1 MNVLR
6 TLYIC
11 PSFEWGSFFISCLFL
26 FFLLFAA
33 LLEQREC
40 LSAVLEMAHAGL
52 WCISVSMN
60 LDLNSNEN
68 LFQCHRYLAL
78 RSNCI
83 SEVCVLYLVQ
93 LLWISQ
99 TLAIL
104 SKLSLRNTLR
114 SESFWYVLLLEEKM
128 LSYVAWRWNEVEI
141 SALPHPESVKIVRL
155 ERQLAEESA
164 ELILSS
170 SCCNTTSPIRLRS
183 FLLSCFFYCCFYS
196 WGLMFVRVSP
206 AGSQEAVGWLCS
218 PVSTLLLCSQ
228 KLLQIWSSTKPPNS
242 AGKSTWEQIKALRC
256 SFREQAQFSRFWRA
270 RCLWTLEADIFLNC
284 SIPFILFLW
293 LFLS

>member
-1 MNVLR
+1 MNISDPCHSVKIVIEEHAQVKKFLVCLIVR
-6 TLYIC
+6 GEDAIIC
-11 PSFEWGSFFISCLFL
+11 GI
-26 FFLLFAA
+26 
-33 LLEQREC
+33 
-40 LSAVLEMAHAGL
+40 EMK
-52 WCISVSMN
+52 WSRSQCIASS
-60 LDLNSNEN
+60 
-68 LFQCHRYLAL
+68 
-78 RSNCI
+78 
-83 SEVCVLYLVQ
+83 
-93 LLWISQ
+93 
-99 TLAIL
+99 T
-104 SKLSLRNTLR
+104 
-114 SESFWYVLLLEEKM
+114 
-128 LSYVAWRWNEVEI
+128 
-141 SALPHPESVKIVRL
+141 ESVKVVRL

-164 ELILSS
+164 ELIPSS

-183 FLLSCFFYCCFYS
+183 FLLSCFFYCCFCS
-196 WGLMFVRVSP
+196 WGLMFMRVSP

-242 AGKSTWEQIKALRC
+242 AGKSIWEQIKALRC